1 MITTMISDY
10 DSNDLRRRALA
21 AYYRAETREPGI
33 VPTQPV
39 GNGDVVELEGRRY
52 VVLNHT
58 EGVLAVYRVR
68 NDGQLRKMRRPPK
81 EIGM

>member
-33 VPTQPV
+33 VPQQPA
-39 GNGDVVELEGRRY
+39 GNGDVVEHEGRRY
-52 VVLNHT
+52 VVLNHV
-58 EGVLAVYRVR
+58 EGILAVYRVR

-81 EIGM
+81 ELGG